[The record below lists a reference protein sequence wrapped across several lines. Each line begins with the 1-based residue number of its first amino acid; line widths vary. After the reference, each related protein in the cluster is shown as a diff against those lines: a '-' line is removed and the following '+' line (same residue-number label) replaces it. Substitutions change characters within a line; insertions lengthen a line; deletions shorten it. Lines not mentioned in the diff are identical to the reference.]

1 MNSIPPDILERF
13 GYLPDHRH
21 RGGNEHSSACPECG
35 GARGGSDPSD
45 RFRFWERPGQASNFW
60 CRRCGFSGFADDNR
74 PGMKPDPAR
83 IQELEEIRQREAAKE
98 AARLQ
103 DKIDELQRAAYWQ
116 GYHDAMTQKHREMWR
131 QAGIIDSFQDHWQL
145 GYKEYHGIDFT
156 SPALTIPYFAPGWE
170 AFTIQYRLL
179 QPPEPS
185 DKYRFQ
191 AGLKS
196 GVWLAD
202 PDEVPSGAVLLC
214 EGMKKAA
221 VTYIRT
227 TASGIGKFSVV
238 AVPSKMPGR
247 EIFDELK
254 QADPLYICLDPDA
267 YTGKSPAINRIVKM
281 VDNPKRIVKLPCK
294 ADDFFTLYG
303 GDGSDFIKF
312 TEMAVKV

>member
-1 MNSIPPDILERF
+1 MTPIPHDILDRF
-13 GYLPDHRH
+13 GHLPDHRH

-35 GARGGSDPSD
+35 GARGGNDPSD

-103 DKIDELQRAAYWQ
+103 AKIDELQRAAYWQ
-116 GYHDAMTQKHREMWR
+116 GYHDAMTQQHREMWR
-131 QAGIIDSFQDHWQL
+131 RAGIIDSFQDHWQL

-196 GVWLAD
+196 GMWLAD
-202 PDEVPSGAVLLC
+202 PDEVPSGECLLV

-221 VTYIRT
+221 VSYIELVAKANVRM
-227 TASGIGKFSVV
+227 SVV
-238 AVPSKMPGR
+238 GVPSKAPGR
-247 EIFDELK
+247 DLLSILNDCELVYV
-254 QADPLYICLDPDA
+254 ALDPDA
-267 YTGKSPAINRIVKM
+267 YPGGEAKRLGDIIGERARFVRLPAKPDDLFVDYGFSAKM
-281 VDNPKRIVKLPCK
+281 FMQYLRNATIQ
-294 ADDFFTLYG
+294 
-303 GDGSDFIKF
+303 
-312 TEMAVKV
+312 